1 MLWSANGLLCAVQMS
16 KIKVLTVRINIYLEY
31 SSLHKNHFLSKFE
44 PRDSSRACLNQLLT
58 KSEYQLNWDFKFRNG
73 LELHVK
79 FNLLSDICLILFE

>member
-1 MLWSANGLLCAVQMS
+1 MS
-16 KIKVLTVRINIYLEY
+16 KIKVLTIRINTYLEY
-31 SSLHKNHFLSKFE
+31 SKVRKNHHYIFALPILNPF
-44 PRDSSRACLNQLLT
+44 DSSRACLNQLLT